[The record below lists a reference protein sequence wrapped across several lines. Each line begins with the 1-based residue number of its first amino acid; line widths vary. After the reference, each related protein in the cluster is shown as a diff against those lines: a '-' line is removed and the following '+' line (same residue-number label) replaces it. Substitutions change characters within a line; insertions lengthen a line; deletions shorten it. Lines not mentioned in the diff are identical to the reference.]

1 MCACDKTNI
10 INHVHTGP
18 PGWVGRGRLG
28 VCRWGTGV
36 RTLSNLWGG
45 VSGHG
50 VNVHDQCGVCDDVI
64 VRCGWMGRSS
74 GSRSE

>member
-1 MCACDKTNI
+1 MS
-10 INHVHTGP
+10 V
-18 PGWVGRGRLG
+18 
-28 VCRWGTGV
+28 
-36 RTLSNLWGG
+36 GG
-45 VSGHG
+45 VQAYRTCGEESV